1 MRLTVSVNGTS
12 YELEMEPAESGWR
25 CLVDGREMLADVAQI
40 APDLLSILLNG
51 RSYDVNRGPD
61 GTLTVG
67 EERYLV
73 SVIDPRSWR
82 SRRQS
87 AAGAL
92 GPQKL
97 TASMPGKVIRVL
109 TASGS
114 KILAGE
120 GLVVIEA
127 MKMQNEVRS
136 PRDGTVS
143 AILVREG
150 STVNSGE
157 VVAIVE

>member
-1 MRLTVSVNGTS
+1 MRLTVSVNGSS
-12 YELEMEPAESGWR
+12 YELEIEPAESGWH
-25 CLVDGREMLADVAQI
+25 CLLDGHEIPVDVAQV
-40 APDLLSILLNG
+40 ATDRLSILLNG
-51 RSYDVNRGPD
+51 RSYDVIRGSD
-61 GTLTVG
+61 GTVTVG
-67 EERYLV
+67 EHRYLV
-73 SVIDPRSWR
+73 STTDPRSWR

-87 AAGAL
+87 SAGAD

-97 TASMPGKVIRVL
+97 TASMPGRVVRVL

-114 KILAGE
+114 RIVAGQ

-150 STVNSGE
+150 SNVNAGE
-157 VVAIVE
+157 VLIIVE

>member
-1 MRLTVSVNGTS
+1 MRLTVSVNGSS
-12 YELEMEPAESGWR
+12 YELEIEAVKSVLR
-25 CLVDGREMLADVAQI
+25 CLLDDREVPVDVAQV
-40 APDLLSILLNG
+40 AADRLSILLNG
-51 RSYDVNRGPD
+51 RSYDVIRGSD
-61 GTLTVG
+61 GTITVG
-67 EERYLV
+67 ENRYLV
-73 SVIDPRSWR
+73 SVTDPRSWR

-127 MKMQNEVRS
+127 LKTQNEVRS

-150 STVNSGE
+150 SNVNAGE
-157 VVAIVE
+157 VLAIVE